1 MEIKEIEIDKII
13 PYINNPRKNL
23 NIDKV
28 ASSIKEFGF
37 QQPIVIDK
45 DFTIIVGHRFRG
57 IFEGSAIGGMKGR
70 DYSMFIDSASKDK
83 VSYTALGYISQLR
96 DIHVVLGNKG
106 FSIAC
111 YICGEDYSLKQIR
124 LLLNIAERYMGS
136 RIKRSAWTILLYT
149 SAIIKK
155 ILLIYAYGYD
165 KG

>member
-1 MEIKEIEIDKII
+1 MKYQPKKIKIVPKEISELTTQGKKYTSVVMVNVRECGLD
-13 PYINNPRKNL
+13 YMFHRHLINDYQHKAGITFRK
-23 NIDKV
+23 
-28 ASSIKEFGF
+28 
-37 QQPIVIDK
+37 
-45 DFTIIVGHRFRG
+45 

-111 YICGEDYSLKQIR
+111 YICGEDYSLKQCR

-136 RIKRSAWTILLYT
+136 RLREVLDDL
-149 SAIIKK
+149 AIHFGYYKK
-155 ILLIYAYGYD
+155 KFY
-165 KG
+165 

>member
-1 MEIKEIEIDKII
+1 MKYQPKKIKIVPKEISELTTQGKKYTSLVMVNVRECGLD
-13 PYINNPRKNL
+13 YMFHRHLINDYQHKAGITFRK
-23 NIDKV
+23 
-28 ASSIKEFGF
+28 
-37 QQPIVIDK
+37 
-45 DFTIIVGHRFRG
+45 

-111 YICGEDYSLKQIR
+111 YICGENYSLKQCR

-136 RIKRSAWTILLYT
+136 RLREVLDDL
-149 SAIIKK
+149 AIHFGYYKK
-155 ILLIYAYGYD
+155 KFY
-165 KG
+165 